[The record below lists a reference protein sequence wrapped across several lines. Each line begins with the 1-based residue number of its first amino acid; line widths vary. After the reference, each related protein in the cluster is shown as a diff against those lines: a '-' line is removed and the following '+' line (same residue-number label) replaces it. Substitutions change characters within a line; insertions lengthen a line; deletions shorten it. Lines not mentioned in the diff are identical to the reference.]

1 MLRLFVAFAIFSSKF
16 FQYFTIRIHLSVNYF
31 LAFGQSAVV
40 HNVKVSWLPPNE
52 TKVTEAT
59 TETTTELATKTEE
72 KSTVKLTNSPVKE
85 KSSTSLPQRIANEFL
100 VKMIHHLREKHRQQA
115 FKRGKYEVL
124 KLLLNTYYN
133 INLEVAA
140 MESTPKDEA
149 EESLYG
155 KVYGFFKHVGHKIKD
170 AFQCVYDWF
179 G

>member
-85 KSSTSLPQRIANEFL
+85 KSSTSLPQKIANEFL
-100 VKMIHHLREKHRQQA
+100 VKMIHQLREKHRQQA

-124 KLLLNTYYN
+124 KSY
-133 INLEVAA
+133 
-140 MESTPKDEA
+140 
-149 EESLYG
+149 
-155 KVYGFFKHVGHKIKD
+155 
-170 AFQCVYDWF
+170 
-179 G
+179 

>member
-16 FQYFTIRIHLSVNYF
+16 FQYFTIRIHPLVDYF
-31 LAFGQSAVV
+31 LAFGHSAVV

-100 VKMIHHLREKHRQQA
+100 VKMIHQLREKHRQQA

-124 KLLLNTYYN
+124 TFY
-133 INLEVAA
+133 
-140 MESTPKDEA
+140 
-149 EESLYG
+149 
-155 KVYGFFKHVGHKIKD
+155 
-170 AFQCVYDWF
+170 
-179 G
+179 

>member
-16 FQYFTIRIHLSVNYF
+16 FQYFTIRIHLSHDYF
-31 LAFGQSAVV
+31 LAFGHSAVV

-100 VKMIHHLREKHRQQA
+100 VKMIHQLREKHRQQA
-115 FKRGKYEVL
+115 FKRGKY
-124 KLLLNTYYN
+124 
-133 INLEVAA
+133 I
-140 MESTPKDEA
+140 
-149 EESLYG
+149 
-155 KVYGFFKHVGHKIKD
+155 I
-170 AFQCVYDWF
+170 
-179 G
+179 